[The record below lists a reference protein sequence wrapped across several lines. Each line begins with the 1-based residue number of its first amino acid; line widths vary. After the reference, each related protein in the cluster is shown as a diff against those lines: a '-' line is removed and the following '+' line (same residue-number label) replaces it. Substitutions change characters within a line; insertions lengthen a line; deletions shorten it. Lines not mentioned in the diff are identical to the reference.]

1 MLFIIFIISNTNLLL
16 FINSN
21 SQLSYPQ
28 LESLLRS
35 SVSKDLSFF
44 KNSIESFAKM
54 LDSSRIEIWRREKIS
69 QEIQSI
75 RERVKKAEQSRE
87 RSKIKAVRETTQCVC
102 TKSLLTWDE
111 TFYLNSDLFKDTG
124 LYW

>member
-102 TKSLLTWDE
+102 TKNLLTWDE

>member
-87 RSKIKAVRETTQCVC
+87 RSKIKAVRETTQCIC
-102 TKSLLTWDE
+102 TKNLLTWDE